1 MARTALLLLLFLA
14 LVIELALTIG
24 GFAAPDVVLNK
35 FGVTATADTRFMAF
49 ALAWLLL
56 FVSLVA
62 AVALWQ
68 VWQRQPHYA
77 TLCYL
82 LGVWWIGIGLGLYL
96 GYGRLDNLLLD
107 TGKGLLIVL
116 ATWRSR
122 RAAELGRAAQPVQI
136 ATM

>member
-1 MARTALLLLLFLA
+1 MARTALLLLLLLA
-14 LVIELALTIG
+14 LIIELVLTVG
-24 GFAAPDVVLNK
+24 GFVWPELVLAQ
-35 FGVTATADTRFMAF
+35 FGVGVSPDTRFMAY

-56 FVSLVA
+56 FVSLVD

-68 VWQRQPHYA
+68 VWHRQPHYA

-96 GYGRLDNLLLD
+96 TYHRLDNLLLD

-116 ATWRSR
+116 ATWRSQR
-122 RAAELGRAAQPVQI
+122 PGRAAAVS
-136 ATM
+136 